1 MQTQF
6 SLLKQTVLD
15 VVEVHM
21 ERGNPQMREAAALM
35 RKQLETLTERFSP
48 RSPKQRSVKRL
59 SVRGRR

>member
-15 VVEVHM
+15 IVKVHM

-35 RKQLETLTERFSP
+35 REQLKTLVERGEY
-48 RSPKQRSVKRL
+48 RSVKKRSAKRL

>member
-15 VVEVHM
+15 VVEVHI
-21 ERGNPQMREAAALM
+21 EKGNPRMREAARLM
-35 RKQLETLTERFSP
+35 REIVQKEADP
-48 RSPKQRSVKRL
+48 QRSAKRL

>member
-15 VVEVHM
+15 IVKVHM

-35 RKQLETLTERFSP
+35 RKQLKRLVERGEY
-48 RSPKQRSVKRL
+48 RSVKKRSAKRL